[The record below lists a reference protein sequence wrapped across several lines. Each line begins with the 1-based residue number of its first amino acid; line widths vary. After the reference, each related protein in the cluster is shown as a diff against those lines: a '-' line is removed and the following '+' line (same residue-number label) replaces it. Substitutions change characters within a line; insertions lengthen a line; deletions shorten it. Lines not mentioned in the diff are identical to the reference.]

1 MTNRLPIYLFSAVIA
16 LMAAVSSCDSDPID
30 YGDEYKTQNVAIT
43 SFRLLKNEKVLT
55 NIDSVFFSIDLDNRR
70 IFNADSLPKGT
81 RIDKLPV
88 VIGTSSVSRVDL
100 IVPLAQGGDT
110 TINYLTNP
118 KDSIDFSHG
127 PVTVRVTSNDGM
139 VVADYQLKVNV
150 HEMEPDSLSWGTM
163 AVRTLPSAFDNPVA
177 QKTAKLGDEA
187 AVLTTD
193 ASGNASIAFS
203 ADPGADAWSIV
214 RTTLPAGADI
224 KTFVAA
230 GDGLFIIAGG
240 HLYRSADKGA
250 QWSDTG
256 VAMTWAY
263 GAYDGRL
270 IGCNASGPAPMS
282 ATYPASTPVVL
293 PSDIPVS
300 GTSQAVEFTSK
311 WSDTPMIVMVG
322 GLRADGTPTGSSWA
336 YSGGEWACFSADA
349 YPAGVDITLFPYYT
363 FVTDNIW
370 NVRKYPTLFAVGGE
384 LVKYHDVLMTYTSVD
399 RGLTWSL
406 AGSLL
411 NMPEWMPSFSGAQ
424 ALVFDTKM
432 TEAGAK
438 ERLAPAWTEMPAP
451 RLMPWFEVE
460 KSVSGSRAVTAV
472 TEWDCPYVY
481 IFGGVGVD
489 GKLSNTVYRGAIN
502 RLRFKPLY

>member
-16 LMAAVSSCDSDPID
+16 LMAAVSSCNSDPID

-81 RIDKLPV
+81 RIDRLPV

-214 RTTLPAGADI
+214 RTTLPVGRRHQDI
-224 KTFVAA
+224 RGRRRRPLYHRRRSPLPLGRQGRTVERHRC
-230 GDGLFIIAGG
+230 GHDMGLWRIRRPSHRLQRIGSGPDVG
-240 HLYRSADKGA
+240 HLSRLDSRRS
-250 QWSDTG
+250 
-256 VAMTWAY
+256 
-263 GAYDGRL
+263 
-270 IGCNASGPAPMS
+270 
-282 ATYPASTPVVL
+282 PV
-293 PSDIPVS
+293 
-300 GTSQAVEFTSK
+300 
-311 WSDTPMIVMVG
+311 
-322 GLRADGTPTGSSWA
+322 
-336 YSGGEWACFSADA
+336 
-349 YPAGVDITLFPYYT
+349 
-363 FVTDNIW
+363 
-370 NVRKYPTLFAVGGE
+370 
-384 LVKYHDVLMTYTSVD
+384 
-399 RGLTWSL
+399 
-406 AGSLL
+406 
-411 NMPEWMPSFSGAQ
+411 
-424 ALVFDTKM
+424 
-432 TEAGAK
+432 
-438 ERLAPAWTEMPAP
+438 
-451 RLMPWFEVE
+451 
-460 KSVSGSRAVTAV
+460 
-472 TEWDCPYVY
+472 
-481 IFGGVGVD
+481 
-489 GKLSNTVYRGAIN
+489 
-502 RLRFKPLY
+502 